1 MVEPWPETLRSPPS
15 PCTKVCTLDARGYCI
30 GCGRTGEEIGRWLS
44 MTPAQQWDL
53 IAELEQRKA
62 SQPPRAPEPAQA
74 CGGAAPD
81 ADDDE
86 S

>member
-1 MVEPWPETLRSPPS
+1 
-15 PCTKVCTLDARGYCI
+15 
-30 GCGRTGEEIGRWLS
+30 

-53 IAELEQRKA
+53 IAELERRKGPQAARALQPAQA
-62 SQPPRAPEPAQA
+62 SEPAQA

>member
-1 MVEPWPETLRSPPS
+1 
-15 PCTKVCTLDARGYCI
+15 
-30 GCGRTGEEIGRWLS
+30 

-62 SQPPRAPEPAQA
+62 SQPAQA